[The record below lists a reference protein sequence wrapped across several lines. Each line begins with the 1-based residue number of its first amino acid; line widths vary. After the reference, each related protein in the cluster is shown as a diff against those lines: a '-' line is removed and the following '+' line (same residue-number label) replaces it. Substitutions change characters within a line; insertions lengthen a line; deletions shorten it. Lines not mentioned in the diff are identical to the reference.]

1 MRKTRERVDELL
13 SAGKVEEAEAYM
25 EERRL
30 VFVEQGH
37 NLRKLNQ
44 AYFAFYGSYATSPS
58 SGNPIGGQL
67 EWLRGQSSA
76 LRDYLRTIA
85 SVSSHEGL
93 LALLTGGSPA
103 G

>member
-1 MRKTRERVDELL
+1 
-13 SAGKVEEAEAYM
+13 M
-25 EERRL
+25 EQRRL
-30 VFVEQGH
+30 VFVERGH

-67 EWLRGQSSA
+67 EWLRGQSAA

-85 SVSSHEGL
+85 SVSRHKEL
-93 LALLTGGSPA
+93 LALLAGEAPTG
-103 G
+103 